1 MQRRH
6 PVVLATVEGAHVKA
20 MVLAA
25 GLGTRL
31 LPLTKDTA
39 KPAVPFAN
47 RPLIHHCL
55 EWLCKND
62 VDHVVINLH
71 HRPESVI
78 AAVREHL
85 WPVEIDFSHEP
96 QILGTAGGVKKA
108 EKHFTDG
115 TFIMVNSDSLYEVDL
130 TGPVAHHKE
139 KGAVATMV
147 LREASAKDPYGR
159 VIVDEGGRVK
169 EIRGRETLGEETEG
183 YIFTGIHVFEPEV
196 FHYIPPG
203 RFYEINQMVYPRLI
217 REGRVVQGFVSDD
230 FWAEVGNHKAYLQ
243 AHRDV
248 LRRRRNSLVRES
260 PVPSE
265 TKVSSPVLI
274 GRECHVGRGARI
286 GPMAVVG
293 HRCTIGRGTVIEG
306 SVLWDDATVGAG
318 SRVSGSIVGHQTS
331 IAPGTHLER
340 MVACR
345 EDRRSIE

>member
-1 MQRRH
+1 
-6 PVVLATVEGAHVKA
+6 LAMVEGVTMRA

-31 LPLTKDTA
+31 LPLTKDMA

-62 VDHVVINLH
+62 VDRVVINLH

-78 AAVREHL
+78 SVVEEL
-85 WPVEIDFSHEP
+85 SWSVEIDFSHEP

-147 LREASAKDPYGR
+147 LREASSKDRYGR
-159 VIVDEGGRVK
+159 VIIDKAGRVK
-169 EIRGRETLGEETEG
+169 EIQGREILREETEG

-196 FHYIPPG
+196 FRYIPPG
-203 RFYEINQMVYPRLI
+203 RFYEINQTVYPRLI

-230 FWAEVGNHKAYLQ
+230 FWVEVGNHKAYLQ
-243 AHRDV
+243 AHREV
-248 LRRRRNSLVRES
+248 LRRRRSSLVRES
-260 PVPSE
+260 PVSSE
-265 TKVSSPVLI
+265 TKVSPPVLI
-274 GRECHVGRGARI
+274 GRECHVGAGARI

-293 HRCTIGRGTVIEG
+293 HRCTIGRGTVIED
-306 SVLWDDATVGAG
+306 SVLWNEVTVGAG
-318 SRVSGSIVGHQTS
+318 SRVSGSIVGHGTL
-331 IAPGTHLER
+331 IAPGTHLEH

-345 EDRRSIE
+345 EDRRRIE